1 MSILLFRI
9 LIYSIFL
16 LNVIH
21 CKNDIKNKTQ
31 HETLDT
37 INNKNINKN
46 DNINTNISIDDQTQK
61 NNEIKNEIKRTA
73 TDDNSIFQKD
83 ELYFNNDFNE
93 KFDFLQSERETNI
106 LDIIPIHIGYY
117 KEVLNFDLHCI
128 PKLEEKNTFRNKKFT
143 LLDFNTSFIITYKL
157 RPLHDKFWNHFINK
171 NANNK
176 FARYM
181 KSHFMTSIGLFY
193 ENNTHQYYY
202 NYSVEDRGDTSIK
215 KNLTT
220 YIGIRIMR
228 LGLLLKETWI
238 LDSSGKFNLSLLLSF
253 GWQTNFYLNNCCC
266 FHYKDTWVST
276 TTDYKGFD
284 KWGYENYSQILDI
297 SMRNIFGL
305 IQLDFGFYFLKLY
318 VRFTSPIGKNK
329 VEKEINKEIG
339 NNDKYTYREEKSSI
353 TIPKDN
359 KNKNLILNK
368 WNISIGLG
376 LTL

>member
-1 MSILLFRI
+1 
-9 LIYSIFL
+9 
-16 LNVIH
+16 
-21 CKNDIKNKTQ
+21 
-31 HETLDT
+31 
-37 INNKNINKN
+37 
-46 DNINTNISIDDQTQK
+46 
-61 NNEIKNEIKRTA
+61 
-73 TDDNSIFQKD
+73 
-83 ELYFNNDFNE
+83 
-93 KFDFLQSERETNI
+93 
-106 LDIIPIHIGYY
+106 
-117 KEVLNFDLHCI
+117 
-128 PKLEEKNTFRNKKFT
+128 
-143 LLDFNTSFIITYKL
+143 
-157 RPLHDKFWNHFINK
+157 
-171 NANNK
+171 
-176 FARYM
+176 M

-202 NYSVEDRGDTSIK
+202 NYGVENKDDASIK

-220 YIGIRIMR
+220 YIGIRIIR